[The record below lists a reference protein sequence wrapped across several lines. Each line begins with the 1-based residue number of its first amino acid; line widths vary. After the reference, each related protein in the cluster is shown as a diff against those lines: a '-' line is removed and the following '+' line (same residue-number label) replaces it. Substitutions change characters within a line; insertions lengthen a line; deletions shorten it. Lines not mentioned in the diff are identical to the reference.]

1 MIAKLRCL
9 LLVVMTLFAVPV
21 AAQDDALRKH
31 VPDAELVGEA
41 RLQIFFFKIYD
52 AQLYAPNGRF
62 TRDGAYAL
70 RLNYLIDA
78 EKDKIVERTVKEMK
92 RQQAASSP
100 VIEGWVPLM
109 EANFISM
116 PKGSSADFI
125 HTSDGRLILAANGE
139 AIAEIANRR
148 FIKALMDIWLG
159 PKPRDLEFQRD
170 LMGGA
175 Q

>member
-1 MIAKLRCL
+1 MIAKLRSL
-9 LLVVMTLFAVPV
+9 LLVVITLFAFPA
-21 AAQDDALRKH
+21 AAQDDALRTH

-41 RLQIFFFKIYD
+41 RLQIFIFKIYD
-52 AQLYAPNGRF
+52 AQLFAPSGRF

-70 RLNYLIDA
+70 RLTYLIDA

-92 RQQAASSP
+92 RQKAASSP

-139 AIAEIANRR
+139 AIAEISNRR

-159 PKPRDLEFQRD
+159 PKPRDTEFQRD
-170 LMGGA
+170 LMGTA